1 MKYKE
6 KIEKCSVRVDTTA
19 DAGGG
24 GEIRGDKLSKTF
36 VFRLVIITD
45 KGVRYKIGAK
55 GDIINTIEPKDQGL
69 QVLRVYKQNE
79 DGTWNYS
86 KGYLQIGSELD

>member
-1 MKYKE
+1 M
-6 KIEKCSVRVDTTA
+6 V
-19 DAGGG
+19 
-24 GEIRGDKLSKTF
+24 EIRGDKLSKTF

-69 QVLRVYKQNE
+69 QGVFVCITE
-79 DGTWNYS
+79 
-86 KGYLQIGSELD
+86 